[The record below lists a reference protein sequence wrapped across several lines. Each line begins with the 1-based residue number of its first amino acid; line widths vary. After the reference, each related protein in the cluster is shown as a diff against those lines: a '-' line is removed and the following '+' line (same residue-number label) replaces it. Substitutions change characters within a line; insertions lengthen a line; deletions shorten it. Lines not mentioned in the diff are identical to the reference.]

1 MARFASA
8 LMAAAQAPAPQHS
21 AVAPGVALPA
31 PPPVVLRRVSYSAEP
46 MFGFDAS
53 GMRPEGQVTFDDFIA
68 RGESAPITTPQTCE
82 GKTNRAELIACLQPD
97 RRVEI
102 AVSGTR

>member
-1 MARFASA
+1 
-8 LMAAAQAPAPQHS
+8 MAAAQAPAPQHS

-31 PPPVVLRRVSYSAEP
+31 PPPVLLRRVSYSAEP

-53 GMRPEGQVTFDDFIA
+53 GMRLEGQVMLDDFVA
-68 RGESAPITTPQTCE
+68 KGKSAPITTPQTCK
-82 GKTNRAELIACLQPD
+82 GKTNRADLIACLQSD